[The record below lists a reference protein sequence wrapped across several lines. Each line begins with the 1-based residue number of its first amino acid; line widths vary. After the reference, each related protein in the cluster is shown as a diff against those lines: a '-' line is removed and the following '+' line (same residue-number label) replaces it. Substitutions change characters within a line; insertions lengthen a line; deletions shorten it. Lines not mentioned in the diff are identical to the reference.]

1 MNIALILAV
10 NLLVGLCVGLT
21 GIAGFLLPM
30 FYSGFL
36 GMAPAETLA
45 LSFAAFLI
53 SGVLGSV
60 NYYKSKN
67 LDLRTAMILSAGS
80 FVGAIG
86 GVRLNLLIPA
96 DVMQTILLRKDKK
109 DTGAGGAAKDG
120 KILCFGLGAVTGVVC
135 AASGAGGPVLV
146 MPLLTLL
153 GFSAHMAIG
162 IALFD
167 SIFIALPAIAGY
179 FFNARLEQEMWMLIP
194 VILAVHAVGVFFG
207 SRNASKI
214 NQTLLKRVVA
224 VGSVAIACLK
234 LFLI

>member
-53 SGVLGSV
+53 SGVLGS
-60 NYYKSKN
+60 
-67 LDLRTAMILSAGS
+67 
-80 FVGAIG
+80 
-86 GVRLNLLIPA
+86 GVS
-96 DVMQTILLRKDKK
+96 ILLRKDKK

-179 FFNARLEQEMWMLIP
+179 FFNARLEQ
-194 VILAVHAVGVFFG
+194 
-207 SRNASKI
+207 
-214 NQTLLKRVVA
+214 
-224 VGSVAIACLK
+224 
-234 LFLI
+234 

>member
-96 DVMQTILLRKDKK
+96 DVMQTILYIVVLGSGVSILLRKDKK

-120 KILCFGLGAVTGVVC
+120 KILCF
-135 AASGAGGPVLV
+135 V

>member
-96 DVMQTILLRKDKK
+96 DVMQTILYIVVLGSGVSILLRKDKK

-146 MPLLTLL
+146 MPP
-153 GFSAHMAIG
+153 
-162 IALFD
+162 FD
-167 SIFIALPAIAGY
+167 PAWIFRPYGHRY
-179 FFNARLEQEMWMLIP
+179 CSF
-194 VILAVHAVGVFFG
+194 
-207 SRNASKI
+207 
-214 NQTLLKRVVA
+214 
-224 VGSVAIACLK
+224 
-234 LFLI
+234 